1 MVWGFNGND
10 AVLYGGTG
18 NDTLYGGR
26 GDDSMGGEGTCDQD
40 HTAPDGDDAL
50 DDGPGEDQLS
60 DGSSGNDTLKDG
72 TEHDELHASSGNDIL
87 RGGELVDDMWGG
99 YGDDT
104 LYGSGDDGFSD
115 YLNCQE
121 GTNDVAYAGAGDRVS
136 WSCEKVI
143 KSGKIQR
150 F

>member
-1 MVWGFNGND
+1 LCGGIRGCLKRPDRTGMLRVCLRQRHD
-10 AVLYGGTG
+10 YGVF
-18 NDTLYGGR
+18 
-26 GDDSMGGEGTCDQD
+26 
-40 HTAPDGDDAL
+40 AL
-50 DDGPGEDQLS
+50 RLS
-60 DGSSGNDTLKDG
+60 AQVAELLAQMKGG

-99 YGDDT
+99 YGEDT